1 MSLKAF
7 HIVFVTASVLL
18 LLVLAG
24 WCFGNYREDGA
35 TVQLVWGS
43 LSVAAAAGMVAY
55 GKLFLRKFK
64 HISYL

>member
-24 WCFGNYREDGA
+24 WWMGNYRADGA
-35 TVQLVWGS
+35 ASQLVWA
-43 LSVAAAAGMVAY
+43 VACLAATVAMLVY
-55 GKLFLRKFK
+55 GRYFLRKFK
-64 HISYL
+64 NISYL

>member
-35 TVQLVWGS
+35 TIHLVWGS
-43 LSVAAAAGMVAY
+43 LSVAASSGMVAY

-64 HISYL
+64 NISYL

>member
-24 WCFGNYREDGA
+24 WCFGNYREDQSA
-35 TVQLVWGS
+35 VHLVWGA
-43 LSVAAAAGMVAY
+43 LSIAASAGMVAY

-64 HISYL
+64 NISYL

>member
-24 WCFGNYREDGA
+24 WCFGNFREDGLA
-35 TVQLVWGS
+35 VHALWGS
-43 LSVAAAAGMVAY
+43 LSVAASAGMVVY
-55 GKLFLRKFK
+55 GRLFLRKFK
-64 HISYL
+64 NISYL